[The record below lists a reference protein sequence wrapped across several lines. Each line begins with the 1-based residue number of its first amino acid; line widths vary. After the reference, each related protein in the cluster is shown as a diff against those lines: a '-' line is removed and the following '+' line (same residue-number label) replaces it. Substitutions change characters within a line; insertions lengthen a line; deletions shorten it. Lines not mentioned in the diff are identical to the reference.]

1 MLMILKQ
8 CSMNKEGI
16 LQYLIGIIQG
26 NESMYNIMKQNPYVY
41 PVNFYQEM
49 LENIF
54 KEFNSFKTKY
64 INQNIH

>member
-1 MLMILKQ
+1 
-8 CSMNKEGI
+8 
-16 LQYLIGIIQG
+16 
-26 NESMYNIMKQNPYVY
+26 MYT

-64 INQNIH
+64 INNETI

>member
-1 MLMILKQ
+1 M
-8 CSMNKEGI
+8 